1 MDTNTLTS
9 LTQSG
14 GNALAAGE
22 RPPLVMAGSYT
33 LDPLLDSLEF
43 WIDRLR
49 LNLQPTLTPYAQ
61 MFQQLLDPDSM
72 LRRNRLGIN
81 VLLFRWTD
89 LAAADSCV
97 PGWEEVMAR
106 VSEVANA
113 LQAFEHQ
120 VPCLVL
126 VGPASAHRE
135 MSVRATE
142 HLCSLLAGTANVHV
156 QAGEHSMARY
166 RVQAVTDAVAERV
179 AHVPYNTTAL
189 AVLATAIVRWYAAL
203 TRAPVKLIAV
213 DGDHTLWAG
222 AVAEEGSSGVR
233 IDPGHVALQNALLEQ
248 NQNGRLLCLLSKN
261 DDADV
266 RDLFASNAAMRL
278 PWSSWAA
285 TRVDWSPKPSNL
297 REVCAQLG
305 LGLDSVLF
313 LDDNPVEC
321 AAMRA
326 ACPQVT
332 SIQVPTD
339 DAAMQDF
346 VDHLWLFDQTATT
359 AEDLNRARMYQDQ
372 AARFAL
378 RKSAP
383 SLKEFLDGLELD
395 VEIAPARPDDL
406 ERLAQLCQRTNQ
418 FNTSL
423 VRYQAHELRDF
434 ARGAGGFH
442 YAVRARDR
450 FGDYGIVGQLLGQ
463 VCGDALELNLVT
475 LSCRALG
482 RGIEHRML
490 AAAGTFALD
499 AGATQVV
506 VRFQR
511 GDRNGPAERF
521 LQGIFNDR
529 ADADCHRFGMAAD
542 EAAKVMFDPSTGTER
557 LSEPGVEL
565 PADTTYR
572 VSAEGAALAAPAL
585 AEPAFSE
592 YYQTIA
598 DTLTCGANVERAV
611 ASRVRPRPDLHTGF
625 VTPSAPMEREIATIW
640 EKVLR
645 TGPVGAHDHF
655 QDLGG
660 KSIHL
665 VQVHSLLHQQLKI
678 SLEIATLFQHPT
690 VASLAA
696 HVSGAASLSATGNDA
711 RQRGNRMREARARA
725 TNRSGMT
732 T

>member
-1 MDTNTLTS
+1 MNTNM
-9 LTQSG
+9 LTQLARSG
-14 GNALAAGE
+14 DAASAVGE
-22 RPPLVMAGSYT
+22 RPLLALAGSYT
-33 LDPLLDSLEF
+33 LDPLLEPLEF
-43 WIDRLR
+43 WTDLLR
-49 LNLQPTLTPYAQ
+49 LNLQPTLAPYAQ

-81 VLLFRWTD
+81 VLLFRWSD
-89 LAAADSCV
+89 LTAPNARE
-97 PGWEEVMAR
+97 PGWEDVMAR
-106 VSEVANA
+106 VTEVANA
-113 LQAFEHQ
+113 LQSFEHR

-126 VGPASAHRE
+126 IGPASAHRDV
-135 MSVRATE
+135 SVRATE
-142 HLCSLLAGTANVHV
+142 QLRSLLAGTANVHV
-156 QAGEHSMARY
+156 QAGEHNMALY
-166 RVQAVTDAVAERV
+166 RVQSVADAVAERV
-179 AHVPYNTTAL
+179 AHVPYSTSAL
-189 AVLATAIVRWYAAL
+189 AVLATAIVRWYVAL
-203 TRAPVKLIAV
+203 TRAPVKMIAV

-222 AVAEEGSSGVR
+222 AVAEDGCSGIR

-248 NQNGRLLCLLSKN
+248 NRSGRLLCLLSKN
-261 DDADV
+261 EDSDV
-266 RDLFASNAAMRL
+266 RDLFACNKAMRL
-278 PWSSWAA
+278 PWSGWAA
-285 TRVDWSPKPSNL
+285 TRIDWSPKPSNL
-297 REVCAQLG
+297 REVCSQLG

-313 LDDNPVEC
+313 LDDNPIEC

-326 ACPQVT
+326 ACPQVM

-339 DAAMQDF
+339 DKAMQDF
-346 VDHLWLFDQTATT
+346 VDHLWLFDRTAST

-378 RKSAP
+378 RKSTQ

-395 VEIAPARPDDL
+395 VAIAPARPDDL

-423 VRYQAHELRDF
+423 VRYQAHELRDV
-434 ARGAGGFH
+434 ARCAGGFH

-463 VCGDALELNLVT
+463 VCGDALELSLVT

-490 AAAGTFALD
+490 AAAGKFALD
-499 AGATQVV
+499 AGATRVV
-506 VRFQR
+506 VRFRR
-511 GDRNGPAERF
+511 GERNGPAEQF
-521 LQGIFNDR
+521 LQGVFNDQ

-542 EAAKVMFDPSTGTER
+542 DAAKLVFDPSAGSDQ
-557 LSEPGVEL
+557 LSEPGVE
-565 PADTTYR
+565 PTADMAHPVTA
-572 VSAEGAALAAPAL
+572 VGAALIEPAL
-585 AEPAFSE
+585 TEH
-592 YYQTIA
+592 YQYIA
-598 DTLTCGANVERAV
+598 HTLTSGANVEMAM

-625 VTPSAPMEREIATIW
+625 VTPSAAMEREIATIW

-665 VQVHSLLHQQLKI
+665 VQVHSLLHQRLKI
-678 SLEIATLFQHPT
+678 PLEIATLFQHPT

-696 HVSGAASLSATGNDA
+696 HLSGAAPLSATGIDA
-711 RQRGNRMREARARA
+711 RHRGNRMREARVRA
-725 TNRSGMT
+725 ANRSGMVK
-732 T
+732 